1 MTSAR
6 VSTALWAWLL
16 GDSHEVDRTLL
27 FLVLKT
33 GKGWLVAA
41 ALARPTKLVD
51 LDA

>member
-6 VSTALWAWLL
+6 VSTTLWAWLL
-16 GDSHEVDRTLL
+16 GDSQVDRTLL

-33 GKGWLVAA
+33 GKGWLIAA
-41 ALARPTKLVD
+41 GLVRPTKLAD